1 MVPITGIDPPEPP
14 EPDELEGISLGALAD
29 QMSQLVQ
36 LCADTNASVK
46 RTEATVGQLAE
57 VLKSFAEVNPQE
69 LMGLLGGMMGK

>member
-1 MVPITGIDPPEPP
+1 MGNEDYDTMGDSLPPEP
-14 EPDELEGISLGALAD
+14 ESISVGALAD
-29 QMSQLVQ
+29 QVSQLIA

>member
-36 LCADTNASVK
+36 
-46 RTEATVGQLAE
+46 
-57 VLKSFAEVNPQE
+57 QE
-69 LMGLLGGMMGK
+69 PNLVAP